1 MTADIFEA
9 LLSQI
14 HVLIGGRTGAGKSVL
29 IAGILYT
36 AMIHDPCKMRLVL
49 IDPKRVELAT
59 FSAAPHVD
67 LYASEPPDMMRA
79 LKTAESIMDMRY
91 QTIQAMGEKCSREP
105 PIYIV
110 IDELADLLDVCG
122 KPAMRSLK
130 RLLQLGRAAGI
141 HVIAA
146 TQHISRATLPAA
158 LQVNFP
164 AIVAL
169 PQRSAIESRQ
179 MIGMRG
185 AEGLD
190 IGEAYIITPETRQPR
205 RVHIPRVSDA
215 DINDSL
221 HLWDAPDPEPESP
234 KKRGFFAKLIDC
246 ILFA

>member
-1 MTADIFEA
+1 MPDIFEM

-36 AMIHDPCKMRLVL
+36 SMIHDPCKMRLVL
-49 IDPKRVELAT
+49 IDPKRVELST
-59 FSAAPHVD
+59 FRAAPHVD

-79 LKTAESIMDMRY
+79 LQTCEKIMDLRY
-91 QTIQAMGEKCSREP
+91 QTMQAINEKCSREP

-110 IDELADLLDVCG
+110 IDELADLLDTCG

-164 AIVAL
+164 AVVAL
-169 PQRSAIESRQ
+169 PQRSVIESRQ
-179 MIGMRG
+179 MIGTRG
-185 AEGLD
+185 AESLD
-190 IGEAYIITPETRQPR
+190 IGEAYLMTPETRHPR
-205 RVHIPRVSDA
+205 RVQIPRVSDA
-215 DINDSL
+215 DISDSL
-221 HLWDAPDPEPESP
+221 HLWDAAPDQEPETQ
-234 KKRGFFAKLIDC
+234 KRGFFAKLIDC

>member
-1 MTADIFEA
+1 MDIFEV

-36 AMIHDPCKMRLVL
+36 AMIHDPKKLRLIL

-59 FSAAPHVD
+59 FRAAPHVD
-67 LYASEPPDMMRA
+67 LYASEPPEMLRA
-79 LKTAESIMDMRY
+79 LQTCENIMDMRY
-91 QTIQAMGEKCSREP
+91 QTMQAMGEKCSREP

-110 IDELADLLDVCG
+110 IDELADLLDTCG
-122 KPAMRSLK
+122 KPALKTLK
-130 RLLQLGRAAGI
+130 RILQLGRAAGI

-179 MIGMRG
+179 MIGTRG
-185 AEGLD
+185 AESLEV
-190 IGEAYIITPETRQPR
+190 GEAYIMTPENRQPR
-205 RVHIPRVSDA
+205 RVHIQRVSNA
-215 DINDSL
+215 DISDSL
-221 HLWDAPDPEPESP
+221 HLWDAAPDPEPETR
-234 KKRGFFAKLIDC
+234 KRGFFEKLIDC